1 MRALCKRGLQTHHGG
16 RSLDGASEVGA
27 DHFAS
32 VALFLFPLAS
42 SEKGRVS
49 PQVPFVA
56 GAFYLMCCV
65 LVLCG
70 CFETSDA
77 FVILGTTLSAP
88 LFCVCNNNS
97 KRDYAMVNRGGGSW
111 REHRRGG
118 TLPLIVCTK
127 TAQNEA
133 SCGAIEQMRSPSF
146 PAFVGVPLELILA
159 KLCCSGE
166 PLEVLYIECWSVF
179 AAAFVYTSC
188 MRLLSVLCA

>member
-97 KRDYAMVNRGGGSW
+97 KRDYAMVSRGGQLEGTSTRRHSASHCLYRDGS
-111 REHRRGG
+111 E
-118 TLPLIVCTK
+118 
-127 TAQNEA
+127 
-133 SCGAIEQMRSPSF
+133 RS
-146 PAFVGVPLELILA
+146 VV
-159 KLCCSGE
+159 
-166 PLEVLYIECWSVF
+166 WSN
-179 AAAFVYTSC
+179 
-188 MRLLSVLCA
+188 

>member
-97 KRDYAMVNRGGGSW
+97 KRDYAMVNRGGAAGGNIDEAALCLSLFVP
-111 REHRRGG
+111 RR
-118 TLPLIVCTK
+118 LRTK
-127 TAQNEA
+127 RRV
-133 SCGAIEQMRSPSF
+133 EQ
-146 PAFVGVPLELILA
+146 LN
-159 KLCCSGE
+159 K
-166 PLEVLYIECWSVF
+166 
-179 AAAFVYTSC
+179 
-188 MRLLSVLCA
+188 